1 MALLFGF
8 VIPLFICLFAIFTII
23 SDIFGAP
30 YVPTSS
36 KILDEILKEARL
48 EKGQLFIE
56 LGSGDGRV
64 LRRAVKNF
72 QVKGVGVDMNP
83 LLIIYSKTLTSF
95 MNLNNI
101 HFKVGDI
108 YKEDLKKADAIFLF
122 LLPRTVNKLREK
134 ILGECRKN
142 TLVISHG
149 FKIEG
154 WEKYLVKT
162 QKRKLFSTYFYK
174 ITYQRQLVLTSLN
187 PKYLPKKKLK
197 SCEIDW

>member
-1 MALLFGF
+1 MIIILYVVALLFGF

-83 LLIIYSKTLTSF
+83 LPIIYSKTLT
-95 MNLNNI
+95 
-101 HFKVGDI
+101 
-108 YKEDLKKADAIFLF
+108 
-122 LLPRTVNKLREK
+122 
-134 ILGECRKN
+134 
-142 TLVISHG
+142 
-149 FKIEG
+149 
-154 WEKYLVKT
+154 
-162 QKRKLFSTYFYK
+162 
-174 ITYQRQLVLTSLN
+174 
-187 PKYLPKKKLK
+187 
-197 SCEIDW
+197 